1 MPVGNFLPAG
11 IGLFEYS
18 FPSGERMMENNQA
31 VIESIKSVIYE
42 SCIALNDQK
51 WMDWIA
57 LCDDSF
63 EYAIKAFSPEI
74 GSQMTYMA
82 GNRDH
87 MDNLLK
93 MLPKHNSDNSP
104 LKRHCVVYRVVLSD
118 DGKAG
123 SAISSVVVYQTQLD
137 GINSHVDA
145 GETNLFLAANY
156 YDEFVVNGDD
166 VKMTKRDVQ
175 LDTRRLDKG
184 THWPI

>member
-1 MPVGNFLPAG
+1 
-11 IGLFEYS
+11 
-18 FPSGERMMENNQA
+18 MMANNQA
-31 VIESIKSVIYE
+31 VIESIKNVIYE

-57 LCDDSF
+57 LCDESF

-82 GNRDH
+82 GNKDH

-104 LKRHCVVYRVVLSD
+104 LKRHCVVYRVKLSG
-118 DGKAG
+118 DGKTG

-145 GETNLFLAANY
+145 GETRLFLAANY

-166 VKMTKRDVQ
+166 VKMSKRDVQ
-175 LDTRRLDKG
+175 LDTRKLDKG